1 MVKTYR
7 EGPVGALLDEYER
20 AADEHKNVLSDI
32 DSHHFLAIVDHE
44 TSDPDCVSVE
54 RILNHVV
61 NAGYGYANLIRKQ
74 FGDAFTEKIQAKPM
88 QSPQDACQELDQ
100 MLHYTAETLENKM
113 QITLEEI
120 LNNLITV
127 SWGQQYDFEQLL
139 EHAIVHV
146 LRHRRQIEKF
156 KLRQL
161 V

>member
-20 AADEHKNVLSDI
+20 AADELKNVLSDI
-32 DSHHFLAIVDHE
+32 DSHYFLAIVDHE

-61 NAGYGYANLIRKQ
+61 NSGYGYANLIRKQ

-88 QSPQDACQELDQ
+88 QTPQDACLELDQ
-100 MLHYTAETLENKM
+100 MLHYTAVTLENKM

-120 LNNLITV
+120 LNNLIKV

-156 KLRQL
+156 KLRR
-161 V
+161 